1 MYATDISLM
10 HWQGANSF
18 RTSHYPYS
26 EEMMRLVDAEGIV
39 VIDETTAVGI
49 NASFGGGANF
59 SGQGV
64 STYDPVN
71 GIKTQ
76 EHHKDVIRDLIA
88 RDKNHACVVMWSIAN
103 EPDSTSEDAYEHF
116 KPLFDLAHELDP
128 QNRPCTL
135 VDVQSGKPVDQDVAT
150 ELSDVICLKRYYGW
164 YTMGNELD
172 RASQAFAAE
181 LEEWG
186 KLGKPVMM
194 TEYGADTVIGLH
206 DTSSNPSLCTEEY
219 QVKYYEENNAVLD
232 AHDFVCGE
240 QVWNFADFITVPGLL
255 RVQGNKKGLFTR
267 DRKPKLAAHYFRQ
280 RWHEVPDFKDGK

>member
-103 EPDSTSEDAYEHF
+103 EPDSTSEGAHEYF

-135 VDVQSGKPVDQDVAT
+135 VDVQSGKPVDQDVASK
-150 ELSDVICLKRYYGW
+150 LSDVICLKRYYGW

-172 RASQAFAAE
+172 RASQAFAGLARGVGQTGQAGHDDRVRRRYRHRAARHL
-181 LEEWG
+181 LE
-186 KLGKPVMM
+186 PQP
-194 TEYGADTVIGLH
+194 LH
-206 DTSSNPSLCTEEY
+206 R
-219 QVKYYEENNAVLD
+219 
-232 AHDFVCGE
+232 G
-240 QVWNFADFITVPGLL
+240 VPGEVL
-255 RVQGNKKGLFTR
+255 RG
-267 DRKPKLAAHYFRQ
+267 
-280 RWHEVPDFKDGK
+280 E